1 MAKQVNSNGFAPQGY
16 IEEVNQT
23 REKAEN
29 EVIALAK
36 GSRKWTMC
44 VPVQDD
50 DSDQVL
56 MNALR
61 YLKEIT
67 RAYEKLSND
76 MLRTLES
83 LDRAGVWTGADD
95 LVFDRIDHIILERET
110 STKVLGRWQQYA
122 NYCFLCAANGN
133 KARTFMEWL
142 HAMFPDGS

>member
-1 MAKQVNSNGFAPQGY
+1 MKLQVNSNGFAPQGY

-23 REKAEN
+23 REKAES

-36 GSRKWTMC
+36 GNRKWTMC
-44 VPVQDD
+44 IPVQDD

-83 LDRAGVWTGADD
+83 LDRAGVWTGMDD
-95 LVFDRIDHIILERET
+95 LVFDRVDHIILEHTTLLDKAE
-110 STKVLGRWQQYA
+110 YA
-122 NYCFLCAANGN
+122 GFCRSCALSGEVPLTFEEFQAKKRGN
-133 KARTFMEWL
+133 T
-142 HAMFPDGS
+142 